1 MEQINTTVDQIDD
14 YFRGLN
20 EGAPSEKEA
29 FSHLF
34 NELASVHKTVSQKD
48 IIAGLI
54 QKLET
59 EQDVIKADIYRHM
72 LEIMLQSPSNQ

>member
-1 MEQINTTVDQIDD
+1 MEQINTTVEQIDE
-14 YFRGLN
+14 YIRSMN
-20 EGAPSEKEA
+20 EGASPEKEVY
-29 FSHLF
+29 SQLF
-34 NELASVHKTVSQKD
+34 NELLSVHTTVSHKD

-72 LEIMLQSPSNQ
+72 LEMMLQSPNNQ

>member
-1 MEQINTTVDQIDD
+1 MEQINTTVEQIDEYIRSMD
-14 YFRGLN
+14 
-20 EGAPSEKEA
+20 EGTSPEKEVY
-29 FSHLF
+29 SQLF
-34 NELASVHKTVSQKD
+34 NELLSVHKTVSHKD

-72 LEIMLQSPSNQ
+72 LEIMLQSPNSQ